1 MLHVAN
7 ERGYIR
13 PATLFQATSQQLE
26 LFQHGSGDLLF
37 FAGSP
42 DCKVSR

>member
-26 LFQHGSGDLLF
+26 LLQHGSGGLFF
-37 FAGSP
+37 FAGSN
-42 DCKVSR
+42 DCKISR